1 MLEQGNMTVSQ
12 YEAEFARLARFAPTL
27 VVDEDSKA
35 RRFEEGLRP
44 RIKTF
49 VIAFELTTY
58 RALVNK
64 ALLIERGLNE
74 TQLIGT
80 IGRRRSPDLQGHK
93 VVRVRVARPRNK

>member
-1 MLEQGNMTVSQ
+1 MTVSQ

-27 VVDEDSKA
+27 VADEDSKA

-44 RIKTF
+44 RIKTS

-58 RALVNK
+58 RAVVNK

-74 TQLIGT
+74 TQAD
-80 IGRRRSPDLQGHK
+80 REDKQKRSLGK
-93 VVRVRVARPRNK
+93 VAKALMARPRNK